1 MQASHY
7 AIAAHRL
14 VVLAEV
20 NTVTQDRRD
29 LLFKLSLAEIVEYG
43 IRDSIWGTFA
53 WFRKHLIIDIGP
65 EADFIKIFVL
75 NSHKDK
81 GGKKT
86 ASRTTRLPRLFIMI
100 RLSKVRRICCYKTI
114 FSYISFTFCHGFAVV
129 PCNSGRNL

>member
-75 NSHKDK
+75 NSHKDN
-81 GGKKT
+81 GGKKDSLT
-86 ASRTTRLPRLFIMI
+86 DSTFTSTVYHDTSFQSASDLLLRNHFQLHILHFLPWL
-100 RLSKVRRICCYKTI
+100 RRR
-114 FSYISFTFCHGFAVV
+114 
-129 PCNSGRNL
+129 PLQ